1 MCLLFG
7 IGLFDAGLLAAI
19 TVSLSSS
26 WSVAEA
32 FGWSKSLDD
41 SITKAPKFYGVYFG
55 CVIAAAVVVMI
66 PGLPLNHLAILV
78 QVISGILM
86 TPILVFLTLLTSR
99 KDVMG
104 EYQNTMFQKIKA
116 WIVVAVLG
124 GVSIL
129 SFVTLF

>member
-1 MCLLFG
+1 MDVFPDIENAGPSELIGALQEKFGFVPAMLFG

-55 CVIAAAVVVMI
+55 
-66 PGLPLNHLAILV
+66 
-78 QVISGILM
+78 
-86 TPILVFLTLLTSR
+86 T
-99 KDVMG
+99 
-104 EYQNTMFQKIKA
+104 
-116 WIVVAVLG
+116 
-124 GVSIL
+124 VSL
-129 SFVTLF
+129 RQQL